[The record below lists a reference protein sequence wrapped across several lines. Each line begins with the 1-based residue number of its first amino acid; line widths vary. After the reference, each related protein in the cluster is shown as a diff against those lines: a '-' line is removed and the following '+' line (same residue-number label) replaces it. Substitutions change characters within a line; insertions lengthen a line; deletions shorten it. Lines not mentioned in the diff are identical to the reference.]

1 MKKIILAI
9 TLIISI
15 SCFSSCSLFEDGYLY
30 VGDGWQ
36 DTPEKALAQ
45 AADDTIEKERMLTVV
60 YLLDKRYIDDIAIMT
75 FVSKDD
81 TLVTATF
88 VANEKLQY
96 HYHGCTE
103 EKLLSEPTGFVL
115 NGDPEQFIL
124 FPYQQYNSAVF
135 GWCYSN
141 ASFTV
146 NGKTPSKESHS
157 FTCQEKEW
165 TLDYWWVDDI
175 PSNTEISIE
184 YTKD

>member
-1 MKKIILAI
+1 MKKLSIIFL
-9 TLIISI
+9 LVSI
-15 SCFSSCSLFEDGYLY
+15 LCLNSCGLFEDGYLY

-36 DTPEKALAQ
+36 DTPEKAWAM
-45 AADDTIEKERMLTVV
+45 AADDTIETEQMLTVES
-60 YLLDKRYIDDIAIMT
+60 LLDTRYIDDIAIMT
-75 FVSKDD
+75 FVSKGD

-88 VANEKLQY
+88 VTNEKRQY

-103 EKLLSEPTGFVL
+103 ETLLDDPTEFVL
-115 NGDPEQFIL
+115 NGNTEQFIL
-124 FPYQQYNSAVF
+124 FPYQQHNSTVF
-135 GWCYSN
+135 GWCYSS

-184 YTKD
+184 YIKD